1 MLLVT
6 IIIGTVFLLEL
17 LYCFIPIQFFRFQR
31 TKMLRLKITHK
42 GGVKEKL
49 RIRIQNGEN
58 RKYQIAT
65 ESNAYLKQNGKNLFL
80 YSPYQ
85 QKLYANKRYSL
96 ENGTTMQVQR
106 QKPRFLLTILLV
118 IAFLMTVIFS
128 EAYIQHTT
136 VPAFAAS
143 TYPVVLTHD
152 YAEYIDTEA
161 YAGIENFLIV
171 GSDAREGMMTPH
183 ADVMLLVSFN
193 TNTKT
198 IKLFSLSRDFLV
210 SMQDK
215 SIPSIDDLDPSLP
228 NYEALKKSAGTQ
240 WFKAKLN
247 AALTLQYID
256 ESEHTTEE
264 FYAQGLNN
272 LVNCIEWNFKMPI
285 QGIINFSWEDF
296 CKTID
301 ALGGVDIEITKEM
314 LITKFQTDES
324 TGEVIAYGIIPVMD
338 DLNRLFGTDD
348 HFKET
353 PGVQHLNG
361 NKALAYIRLRH
372 IWNSLNSDLERAER
386 IRNFV
391 LQLISQKK
399 SDLFSIIQKDK
410 ISEIADGI
418 YTSLTEEELH
428 SLVKEIYR
436 FPSIENGG
444 LLIKEF
450 HDEIIHDT
458 QYLIVDGKNE
468 PILEEQAKEALCE

>member
-1 MLLVT
+1 
-6 IIIGTVFLLEL
+6 
-17 LYCFIPIQFFRFQR
+17 
-31 TKMLRLKITHK
+31 MLRLKITHK

-49 RIRIQNGEN
+49 RIRIQNGKN

-96 ENGTTMQVQR
+96 ENATMQVQR
-106 QKPRFLLTILLV
+106 RKPRFLLTILLV

-136 VPAFAAS
+136 VPAFASS

-152 YAEYIDTEA
+152 YAEYIDTETT
-161 YAGIENFLIV
+161 YAGIQNYLIV
-171 GSDAREGMMTPH
+171 GSDAREGMLTPH

-193 TNTKT
+193 NNTKT
-198 IKLFSLSRDFLV
+198 IKLFSISRDFLV

-228 NYEALKKSAGTQ
+228 NYEALKKAAGTQ

-247 AALTLQYID
+247 AALSLQYID
-256 ESEHTTEE
+256 DESDHTTEE

-272 LVNCIEWNFKMPI
+272 LANCIEWNFKMPI

-314 LITKFQTDES
+314 LIT
-324 TGEVIAYGIIPVMD
+324 EVEKDGVTVDGIIPVLD
-338 DLNRLFGTDD
+338 DLNRLFGTNY

-353 PGVQHLNG
+353 PGIQHLNG
-361 NKALAYIRLRH
+361 TKSLAYVRLRH
-372 IWNSLNSDLERAER
+372 IKGSLNSDLERAER

-428 SLVKEIYR
+428 SLVKEIYKL
-436 FPSIENGG
+436 PSIENEGF
-444 LLIKEF
+444 LIKEF

-458 QYLIVDGKNE
+458 QYLIADGKNE

>member
-6 IIIGTVFLLEL
+6 IMIGTVFLLEL
-17 LYCFIPIQFFRFQR
+17 LYCFIPIQLLRFQR
-31 TKMLRLKITHK
+31 TKTLRLKIIHK
-42 GGVKEKL
+42 GDVKEKL

-58 RKYQIAT
+58 RKYQIAA

-152 YAEYIDTEA
+152 YAEYIDNEA
-161 YAGIENFLIV
+161 YAEIQNYLIV

-256 ESEHTTEE
+256 ESDHTTEE

-314 LITKFQTDES
+314 LIT
-324 TGEVIAYGIIPVMD
+324 EVEEDGVTVDGIIPVLD
-338 DLNRLFGTDD
+338 DLNRLFGTNY

-353 PGVQHLNG
+353 PGIQHLNG
-361 NKALAYIRLRH
+361 TKSLAYVRLRH
-372 IWNSLNSDLERAER
+372 IKGSLNSDLERAER

-436 FPSIENGG
+436 LPSIENGG

-458 QYLIVDGKNE
+458 QYLIADGKNE

>member
-1 MLLVT
+1 MLV
-6 IIIGTVFLLEL
+6 
-17 LYCFIPIQFFRFQR
+17 C
-31 TKMLRLKITHK
+31 
-42 GGVKEKL
+42 
-49 RIRIQNGEN
+49 
-58 RKYQIAT
+58 
-65 ESNAYLKQNGKNLFL
+65 
-80 YSPYQ
+80 
-85 QKLYANKRYSL
+85 
-96 ENGTTMQVQR
+96 
-106 QKPRFLLTILLV
+106 
-118 IAFLMTVIFS
+118 
-128 EAYIQHTT
+128 
-136 VPAFAAS
+136 
-143 TYPVVLTHD
+143 
-152 YAEYIDTEA
+152 
-161 YAGIENFLIV
+161 
-171 GSDAREGMMTPH
+171 
-183 ADVMLLVSFN
+183 
-193 TNTKT
+193 
-198 IKLFSLSRDFLV
+198 
-210 SMQDK
+210 K

-228 NYEALKKSAGTQ
+228 NYEALKKAAGTQ

-256 ESEHTTEE
+256 ESDHTTEE

-314 LITKFQTDES
+314 LS
-324 TGEVIAYGIIPVMD
+324 TEVEEDGVTVDGIIPVLD
-338 DLNRLFGTDD
+338 DLNRLFGTNY

-353 PGVQHLNG
+353 PGIQHLNG
-361 NKALAYIRLRH
+361 TKSLAYVRLRH
-372 IWNSLNSDLERAER
+372 IKGSLNSDLERAER

-428 SLVKEIYR
+428 SLVKEIYKL
-436 FPSIENGG
+436 PSIENEGF
-444 LLIKEF
+444 LIKEF

-458 QYLIVDGKNE
+458 QYLIADGKNE

>member
-6 IIIGTVFLLEL
+6 IMIGTVFLLEL
-17 LYCFIPIQFFRFQR
+17 LYCFIPIQFLRFQR

-42 GGVKEKL
+42 GGVKEKF
-49 RIRIQNGEN
+49 RIRIQNGKN
-58 RKYQIAT
+58 RKYQIAA
-65 ESNAYLKQNGKNLFL
+65 ESNAYLKQNGKDLFL

-96 ENGTTMQVQR
+96 ENETTMQVQR
-106 QKPRFLLTILLV
+106 RKPRFLLTILLV
-118 IAFLMTVIFS
+118 IAFLTTVIFS

-136 VPAFAAS
+136 VPTFAAS
-143 TYPVVLTHD
+143 TYPVVLTHN
-152 YAEYIDTEA
+152 YAEYIDTETT
-161 YAGIENFLIV
+161 YAGIQNYLIV
-171 GSDAREGMMTPH
+171 GSDAREGMLTPH

-193 TNTKT
+193 NNIKT
-198 IKLFSLSRDFLV
+198 IKLFSISRDFLV

-228 NYEALKKSAGTQ
+228 NYEALKKAAGTQ

-247 AALTLQYID
+247 AALSLQYID
-256 ESEHTTEE
+256 DESDHTTEE

-314 LITKFQTDES
+314 LIT
-324 TGEVIAYGIIPVMD
+324 EVEKDGVTVDGIIPVLD
-338 DLNRLFGTDD
+338 DLNRLFGTNY

-353 PGVQHLNG
+353 PGIQHLNG
-361 NKALAYIRLRH
+361 TKSLAYVRLRH
-372 IWNSLNSDLERAER
+372 IKGSLNSDLERAER

-428 SLVKEIYR
+428 SLVKEIYKL
-436 FPSIENGG
+436 PSIENEG

-458 QYLIVDGKNE
+458 QYLIADGKNE

>member
-17 LYCFIPIQFFRFQR
+17 LYCFVPIQFLRFQR

-49 RIRIQNGEN
+49 RIRIQNGKN
-58 RKYQIAT
+58 RKYQIAA
-65 ESNAYLKQNGKNLFL
+65 ESNAYLKQDGKNLFL

-85 QKLYANKRYSL
+85 QKLYANRRYSL
-96 ENGTTMQVQR
+96 ENGTAMQVQR
-106 QKPRFLLTILLV
+106 RKPRFLLTILLV
-118 IAFLMTVIFS
+118 IAFLMTAIFS
-128 EAYIQHTT
+128 KAYIQNTT

-152 YAEYIDTEA
+152 YAEYIDTEN
-161 YAGIENFLIV
+161 YAGIKNYLIV

-228 NYEALKKSAGTQ
+228 NYEALKKSADTQ

-314 LITKFQTDES
+314 LIT
-324 TGEVIAYGIIPVMD
+324 EVEEDGVTVDGIIPVLD
-338 DLNRLFGTDD
+338 DLNRLFGTNY

-353 PGVQHLNG
+353 PGIQHLNG
-361 NKALAYIRLRH
+361 TKSLAYVRLRH
-372 IWNSLNSDLERAER
+372 IKGSLNSDLERAER

-428 SLVKEIYR
+428 SLVKEIYK
-436 FPSIENGG
+436 FPSIENRG

-458 QYLIVDGKNE
+458 QYLIADGKNE

>member
-17 LYCFIPIQFFRFQR
+17 LYCFIPIQILRLQR
-31 TKMLRLKITHK
+31 TKTLRLKIIHK
-42 GGVKEKL
+42 GDVKEKL
-49 RIRIQNGEN
+49 RIRIQNGKN
-58 RKYQIAT
+58 RKYQIAA
-65 ESNAYLKQNGKNLFL
+65 ESNAYLKQDGKHLFL

-96 ENGTTMQVQR
+96 ENETTMQVQR
-106 QKPRFLLTILLV
+106 RKPRFLLTILLV

-136 VPAFAAS
+136 VPAFASS

-152 YAEYIDTEA
+152 YAEYIDTEN
-161 YAGIENFLIV
+161 YAGIKNYLIV
-171 GSDAREGMMTPH
+171 GSDAREGMLTPH

-247 AALTLQYID
+247 AALSLQYID
-256 ESEHTTEE
+256 DESDHTTEE

-285 QGIINFSWEDF
+285 QGVINFSWEDF

-314 LITKFQTDES
+314 LIT
-324 TGEVIAYGIIPVMD
+324 EVEEDGVTVDGIIPVLD
-338 DLNRLFGTDD
+338 DLNRLFGTNY

-353 PGVQHLNG
+353 PGIQHLNG
-361 NKALAYIRLRH
+361 TKSLAYIRLRH
-372 IWNSLNSDLERAER
+372 IKGSLNSDLERAER

-399 SDLFSIIQKDK
+399 NDLFSIIQKDK

-436 FPSIENGG
+436 LPSIENGG

-450 HDEIIHDT
+450 HDEVIHDT
-458 QYLIVDGKNE
+458 QYLIADGKNE

>member
-6 IIIGTVFLLEL
+6 IMIGTVFLLEL
-17 LYCFIPIQFFRFQR
+17 LYCFIPIQFLRFQR

-49 RIRIQNGEN
+49 RIRIQNGKN

-96 ENGTTMQVQR
+96 ENATMQVQR
-106 QKPRFLLTILLV
+106 RKPRFLLTILLV

-136 VPAFAAS
+136 VPAFASS

-152 YAEYIDTEA
+152 YAEYIDTETT
-161 YAGIENFLIV
+161 YAGIQNYLIV
-171 GSDAREGMMTPH
+171 GSDAREGMLTPH

-193 TNTKT
+193 NNTKT
-198 IKLFSLSRDFLV
+198 IKLFSISRDFLV

-228 NYEALKKSAGTQ
+228 NYEALKKAAGTQ

-247 AALTLQYID
+247 AALSLQYID
-256 ESEHTTEE
+256 DESDHTTEE

-314 LITKFQTDES
+314 LS
-324 TGEVIAYGIIPVMD
+324 TEVEEDGVTVDGIIPVLD
-338 DLNRLFGTDD
+338 DLNRLFGTNY

-353 PGVQHLNG
+353 PGIQHLNG
-361 NKALAYIRLRH
+361 TKSLAYVRLRH
-372 IWNSLNSDLERAER
+372 IKGSLNSDLERAER

-428 SLVKEIYR
+428 SLVKEIYKL
-436 FPSIENGG
+436 PSIENEGF
-444 LLIKEF
+444 LIKEF

-458 QYLIVDGKNE
+458 QYLIADGKNE

>member
-1 MLLVT
+1 
-6 IIIGTVFLLEL
+6 
-17 LYCFIPIQFFRFQR
+17 
-31 TKMLRLKITHK
+31 MLRLKITHK

-49 RIRIQNGEN
+49 RIRIQNRKN
-58 RKYQIAT
+58 RKYQIAA
-65 ESNAYLKQNGKNLFL
+65 ESNAYLKQNGKDLFL

-96 ENGTTMQVQR
+96 ENETTMQVQR
-106 QKPRFLLTILLV
+106 RKPRFLLTILLV
-118 IAFLMTVIFS
+118 IAFLTTVIFS

-136 VPAFAAS
+136 VPTFAAS

-152 YAEYIDTEA
+152 YAEYIDTETT
-161 YAGIENFLIV
+161 YAGIQNYLIV
-171 GSDAREGMMTPH
+171 GSDAREGMLTPH
-183 ADVMLLVSFN
+183 ADVMLLISFN
-193 TNTKT
+193 ANTKT
-198 IKLFSLSRDFLV
+198 IKLFSISRDFLV

-228 NYEALKKSAGTQ
+228 NYEALKKAAGTQ

-247 AALTLQYID
+247 AALSLQYID
-256 ESEHTTEE
+256 DESDHTTEE

-314 LITKFQTDES
+314 LS
-324 TGEVIAYGIIPVMD
+324 TEVEEDGVTVDGIIPVLD
-338 DLNRLFGTDD
+338 DLNRLFGTNY

-353 PGVQHLNG
+353 PGIQHLNG
-361 NKALAYIRLRH
+361 TKSLAYVRLRH
-372 IWNSLNSDLERAER
+372 IKGSLNSDLERAER

-428 SLVKEIYR
+428 SLVKEIYKL
-436 FPSIENGG
+436 PSIENEGF
-444 LLIKEF
+444 LIKEF

-458 QYLIVDGKNE
+458 QYLIADGKNE

>member
-49 RIRIQNGEN
+49 RIRIQNGKN
-58 RKYQIAT
+58 RKYQIAA
-65 ESNAYLKQNGKNLFL
+65 ESNAYLKQDGKNLFL

-85 QKLYANKRYSL
+85 QKLYANRRYSL

-136 VPAFAAS
+136 VPAFATS

-264 FYAQGLNN
+264 YYAQGLNN

-314 LITKFQTDES
+314 LIT
-324 TGEVIAYGIIPVMD
+324 EVEEDGVTVDGIIPVLD
-338 DLNRLFGTDD
+338 DLNRLFGSNY

-353 PGVQHLNG
+353 PGIQHLNG
-361 NKALAYIRLRH
+361 TKSLAYVRLRH
-372 IWNSLNSDLERAER
+372 IKGSLNSDLERAER

-436 FPSIENGG
+436 LPSIENGG

-458 QYLIVDGKNE
+458 QYLIADGKNE

>member
-1 MLLVT
+1 
-6 IIIGTVFLLEL
+6 
-17 LYCFIPIQFFRFQR
+17 
-31 TKMLRLKITHK
+31 MLRLKITRK

-49 RIRIQNGEN
+49 RIRIQNGKN
-58 RKYQIAT
+58 RKYQIAA
-65 ESNAYLKQNGKNLFL
+65 ESNAYLKKNGKDLFL

-96 ENGTTMQVQR
+96 ENETTMQVQR
-106 QKPRFLLTILLV
+106 RKPRFLLTILLV
-118 IAFLMTVIFS
+118 IAFLTTVIFS

-136 VPAFAAS
+136 VPTFAAS

-152 YAEYIDTEA
+152 YAEYIDTETT
-161 YAGIENFLIV
+161 YAGIQNYLIV
-171 GSDAREGMMTPH
+171 GSDAREGMLTPH

-193 TNTKT
+193 NNIKT
-198 IKLFSLSRDFLV
+198 IKLFSISRDFLV

-215 SIPSIDDLDPSLP
+215 SIPSIEDLDPSLP
-228 NYEALKKSAGTQ
+228 NYEALKKAAGTQ

-247 AALTLQYID
+247 AALSLQYID
-256 ESEHTTEE
+256 DESDHTTEE

-285 QGIINFSWEDF
+285 QGVINFSWEDF

-314 LITKFQTDES
+314 LS
-324 TGEVIAYGIIPVMD
+324 TEVEEDGVTVDGIIPVLD
-338 DLNRLFGTDD
+338 DLNRLFGTNY

-353 PGVQHLNG
+353 PGIQHLNG
-361 NKALAYIRLRH
+361 TKSLAYVRLRH
-372 IWNSLNSDLERAER
+372 IKGSLNSDLERAER

-428 SLVKEIYR
+428 SLVKEIYKL
-436 FPSIENGG
+436 PSIENEGF
-444 LLIKEF
+444 LIKEF

-458 QYLIVDGKNE
+458 QYLIADGKNE

>member
-1 MLLVT
+1 
-6 IIIGTVFLLEL
+6 
-17 LYCFIPIQFFRFQR
+17 
-31 TKMLRLKITHK
+31 MLRLKITHK

-49 RIRIQNGEN
+49 RIRIQNGKN
-58 RKYQIAT
+58 RKYQIAA
-65 ESNAYLKQNGKNLFL
+65 ESNAYLKQDGKNLFL

-96 ENGTTMQVQR
+96 ENATMQVQR
-106 QKPRFLLTILLV
+106 RKPRFLLTILLV

-161 YAGIENFLIV
+161 YAGIENYLIV

-247 AALTLQYID
+247 AALSLQYID
-256 ESEHTTEE
+256 DESDHTTEE

-314 LITKFQTDES
+314 LIT
-324 TGEVIAYGIIPVMD
+324 EVEEDGVTVDGIIPVLD
-338 DLNRLFGTDD
+338 DLNRLFGTNY

-353 PGVQHLNG
+353 PGIQHLNG
-361 NKALAYIRLRH
+361 TKSLAYIRLRH
-372 IWNSLNSDLERAER
+372 IKGSLNSDLERAER

-410 ISEIADGI
+410 ICEIADGI

-436 FPSIENGG
+436 LPSIENGG

>member
-6 IIIGTVFLLEL
+6 IIIGTVFLPEL
-17 LYCFIPIQFFRFQR
+17 LYCFIPIQFLRFQR

-49 RIRIQNGEN
+49 RIRIQNGKN
-58 RKYQIAT
+58 RKYQIAA
-65 ESNAYLKQNGKNLFL
+65 ESNAYLKQNGKDLFL

-96 ENGTTMQVQR
+96 ENETTMQVQR
-106 QKPRFLLTILLV
+106 RKPRFLLTILLV
-118 IAFLMTVIFS
+118 IAFLTTVIFS

-136 VPAFAAS
+136 VPTFAAS

-152 YAEYIDTEA
+152 YAEYIDTETT
-161 YAGIENFLIV
+161 YAGIQNYLIV
-171 GSDAREGMMTPH
+171 GSDAREGMLTPH

-193 TNTKT
+193 NNTKT
-198 IKLFSLSRDFLV
+198 IKLFSISRDFLV

-228 NYEALKKSAGTQ
+228 NYEALKKAAGTQ

-247 AALTLQYID
+247 AALSLQYID
-256 ESEHTTEE
+256 DESDHTTEE

-314 LITKFQTDES
+314 LS
-324 TGEVIAYGIIPVMD
+324 TEVEEDGVTVDGIIPVLD
-338 DLNRLFGTDD
+338 DLNRLFGTNY

-353 PGVQHLNG
+353 PGIQHLNG
-361 NKALAYIRLRH
+361 TKSLAYVRLRH
-372 IWNSLNSDLERAER
+372 IKGSLNSDLERAER

-428 SLVKEIYR
+428 SLVKEIYKL
-436 FPSIENGG
+436 PSIENEGF
-444 LLIKEF
+444 LIKEF

-458 QYLIVDGKNE
+458 QYLIADGKNE

>member
-17 LYCFIPIQFFRFQR
+17 LYCFIPIQFLRFQR

-49 RIRIQNGEN
+49 RIRIQNGKN
-58 RKYQIAT
+58 RKYQIAA
-65 ESNAYLKQNGKNLFL
+65 ESSAYLKQDGKNLFL

-96 ENGTTMQVQR
+96 ENGTTTMQVQR
-106 QKPRFLLTILLV
+106 RKPRFLLTILLV

-136 VPAFAAS
+136 VPAFASS

-152 YAEYIDTEA
+152 YAEYIDNEA
-161 YAGIENFLIV
+161 YAGIQNYLIV
-171 GSDAREGMMTPH
+171 GSDAREGMLTPH

-228 NYEALKKSAGTQ
+228 NYEALKKAAGTQ

-256 ESEHTTEE
+256 ENEHTTEE
-264 FYAQGLNN
+264 YYAQGLNN

-314 LITKFQTDES
+314 LIT
-324 TGEVIAYGIIPVMD
+324 EVEEDGVTVDGIIPVLD
-338 DLNRLFGTDD
+338 DLNRLFGTNY

-353 PGVQHLNG
+353 PGIQHLNG
-361 NKALAYIRLRH
+361 TKSLAYVRLRH
-372 IWNSLNSDLERAER
+372 IKGSLNSDLERAER

-418 YTSLTEEELH
+418 YASLTEEELH

-436 FPSIENGG
+436 LPSIENGG

-450 HDEIIHDT
+450 HDEVIHDT
-458 QYLIVDGKNE
+458 QYLIADGKNE
-468 PILEEQAKEALCE
+468 PILEEQAKAALCE

>member
-6 IIIGTVFLLEL
+6 IMIGTVFLLEL
-17 LYCFIPIQFFRFQR
+17 LYCFIPIQFLRFQR

-49 RIRIQNGEN
+49 RIRIQNGKN
-58 RKYQIAT
+58 RKYQIAA

-96 ENGTTMQVQR
+96 ENATMQVQR
-106 QKPRFLLTILLV
+106 RKPRFLLTILLV

-161 YAGIENFLIV
+161 YAGIENYLIV
-171 GSDAREGMMTPH
+171 GSDAREGMLTPH

-264 FYAQGLNN
+264 YYAQGLNN

-314 LITKFQTDES
+314 LIT
-324 TGEVIAYGIIPVMD
+324 EVEEDGVTVDGIIPVLD
-338 DLNRLFGTDD
+338 DLNRLFGTNY

-353 PGVQHLNG
+353 PGIQHLNG
-361 NKALAYIRLRH
+361 TKSLAYVRLRH
-372 IWNSLNSDLERAER
+372 IKGSLNSDLERAER

-399 SDLFSIIQKDK
+399 NDLFSIIQKDK

-428 SLVKEIYR
+428 SLVKEIYK

-450 HDEIIHDT
+450 HDEVIHDT
-458 QYLIVDGKNE
+458 QYLIADGKNE

>member
-6 IIIGTVFLLEL
+6 IMIGTVFLLEL
-17 LYCFIPIQFFRFQR
+17 LYCFIPIQFLRFQR

-42 GGVKEKL
+42 GGVKEKF
-49 RIRIQNGEN
+49 RIRIQNGKN

-96 ENGTTMQVQR
+96 ENATMQVQR
-106 QKPRFLLTILLV
+106 RKPRFLLTILLV

-136 VPAFAAS
+136 VPAFASS

-152 YAEYIDTEA
+152 YAEYIDTETT
-161 YAGIENFLIV
+161 YAGIQNYLIV
-171 GSDAREGMMTPH
+171 GSDAREGMLTPH

-193 TNTKT
+193 NNTKT
-198 IKLFSLSRDFLV
+198 IKLFSISRDFLV

-228 NYEALKKSAGTQ
+228 NYEALKKAAGTQ

-247 AALTLQYID
+247 AALSLQYID
-256 ESEHTTEE
+256 DESDHTTEE

-272 LVNCIEWNFKMPI
+272 LVNCIEWNFKVPI
-285 QGIINFSWEDF
+285 QGVINFSWEDF

-314 LITKFQTDES
+314 LIT
-324 TGEVIAYGIIPVMD
+324 EVEKDGVTVDGIIPVLD
-338 DLNRLFGTDD
+338 DLNRLFGTNY

-353 PGVQHLNG
+353 PGIQHLNG
-361 NKALAYIRLRH
+361 TKSLAYVRLRH
-372 IWNSLNSDLERAER
+372 IKGSLNSDLERAER

-428 SLVKEIYR
+428 SLVKEIYKL
-436 FPSIENGG
+436 PSIENEGF
-444 LLIKEF
+444 LIKEF

-458 QYLIVDGKNE
+458 QYLIADGKNE

>member
-6 IIIGTVFLLEL
+6 IIIGTVFLPEL
-17 LYCFIPIQFFRFQR
+17 LYCFIPIQFLRFQR
-31 TKMLRLKITHK
+31 KKMLRLKITHK

-49 RIRIQNGEN
+49 RIRIQNGKN
-58 RKYQIAT
+58 RKYQIAA
-65 ESNAYLKQNGKNLFL
+65 ESNAYLKQNGKDLFL

-96 ENGTTMQVQR
+96 ENETTMQVQR
-106 QKPRFLLTILLV
+106 RKPRFLLTILLV
-118 IAFLMTVIFS
+118 IAFLTTVIFS

-136 VPAFAAS
+136 VPTFAAS

-152 YAEYIDTEA
+152 YAEYIDTETT
-161 YAGIENFLIV
+161 YAGIQNYLIV
-171 GSDAREGMMTPH
+171 GSDAREGMLTPH

-193 TNTKT
+193 NNTKT
-198 IKLFSLSRDFLV
+198 IKLFSISRDFLV

-228 NYEALKKSAGTQ
+228 NYEALKKAAGTQ

-247 AALTLQYID
+247 AALSLQYID
-256 ESEHTTEE
+256 DESDHTTEE

-272 LVNCIEWNFKMPI
+272 LVNCIEWNFKVPI
-285 QGIINFSWEDF
+285 QGVINFSWKDF

-314 LITKFQTDES
+314 LS
-324 TGEVIAYGIIPVMD
+324 TEVEEDGVTVDGIIPVLD
-338 DLNRLFGTDD
+338 DLNRLFGTNY

-353 PGVQHLNG
+353 PGIQHLNG
-361 NKALAYIRLRH
+361 TKSLAYVRLRH
-372 IWNSLNSDLERAER
+372 IKGSLNSDLERAER

-428 SLVKEIYR
+428 SLVKEIYKL
-436 FPSIENGG
+436 PSIKNEGF
-444 LLIKEF
+444 LIKEF

-458 QYLIVDGKNE
+458 QYLIADGKNE

>member
-17 LYCFIPIQFFRFQR
+17 LYCFIPIQFLRFQI

-161 YAGIENFLIV
+161 YAGIENYLIV
-171 GSDAREGMMTPH
+171 GSDAREGMLTPH

-264 FYAQGLNN
+264 YYAQGLNN

-314 LITKFQTDES
+314 LIT
-324 TGEVIAYGIIPVMD
+324 EVEEDGVTVDGIIPVLD
-338 DLNRLFGTDD
+338 DLNRLFETNY

-353 PGVQHLNG
+353 PGIQHLNG
-361 NKALAYIRLRH
+361 TKSLAYVRLRH
-372 IWNSLNSDLERAER
+372 IKGSLNSDLERAER

-418 YTSLTEEELH
+418 YTSLTEEELY

-458 QYLIVDGKNE
+458 QYLIADGKNE

>member
-1 MLLVT
+1 
-6 IIIGTVFLLEL
+6 
-17 LYCFIPIQFFRFQR
+17 
-31 TKMLRLKITHK
+31 MLRLKITHK

-49 RIRIQNGEN
+49 RIRIQNGKN
-58 RKYQIAT
+58 RKYQIAA
-65 ESNAYLKQNGKNLFL
+65 ESNAYLKQNGKDLFL

-96 ENGTTMQVQR
+96 ENETTMQVQR
-106 QKPRFLLTILLV
+106 RKPRFLLTILLV
-118 IAFLMTVIFS
+118 IAFLTTVIFS

-136 VPAFAAS
+136 VPTFAAS

-152 YAEYIDTEA
+152 YAEYIDTETT
-161 YAGIENFLIV
+161 YAGIQNYLIV
-171 GSDAREGMMTPH
+171 GSDAREGMLTPH
-183 ADVMLLVSFN
+183 ADVMLLISFN
-193 TNTKT
+193 ANTKT
-198 IKLFSLSRDFLV
+198 IKLFSISRDFLV

-228 NYEALKKSAGTQ
+228 NYEALKKAAGTQ

-247 AALTLQYID
+247 AALSLQYID
-256 ESEHTTEE
+256 DESDHTTEE
-264 FYAQGLNN
+264 FYVQGLNN

-314 LITKFQTDES
+314 LS
-324 TGEVIAYGIIPVMD
+324 TEVEEDGVTVDGIIPVLD
-338 DLNRLFGTDD
+338 DLNRLFGTNY

-353 PGVQHLNG
+353 PGIQHLNG
-361 NKALAYIRLRH
+361 TKSLAYVRLRH
-372 IWNSLNSDLERAER
+372 IKGSLNSDLERAER

-428 SLVKEIYR
+428 SLVKEIYKL
-436 FPSIENGG
+436 PSIENEGF
-444 LLIKEF
+444 LIKEF

-458 QYLIVDGKNE
+458 QYLIADGKNE

>member
-1 MLLVT
+1 MIYVARHNYHWHRLSS
-6 IIIGTVFLLEL
+6 GTVVLF
-17 LYCFIPIQFFRFQR
+17 YPNPISPVPKDKDAP
-31 TKMLRLKITHK
+31 TKITHK

-49 RIRIQNGEN
+49 RIRIQNGKN

-96 ENGTTMQVQR
+96 ENGTTMQVQC

-161 YAGIENFLIV
+161 YAGIENYLIV
-171 GSDAREGMMTPH
+171 GSDAREGMLTPH

-256 ESEHTTEE
+256 ESDHTTEE

-314 LITKFQTDES
+314 LIT
-324 TGEVIAYGIIPVMD
+324 EVEEDGVTVDGIIPVLG
-338 DLNRLFGTDD
+338 DLNRLFGTNY

-353 PGVQHLNG
+353 PGIQHLNG
-361 NKALAYIRLRH
+361 TKSLAYVRLRH
-372 IWNSLNSDLERAER
+372 IKGSLNSDLERAER

>member
-49 RIRIQNGEN
+49 RIRIQNGKN
-58 RKYQIAT
+58 RKYQIAA
-65 ESNAYLKQNGKNLFL
+65 ESNAYLKQDGKNLFL

-96 ENGTTMQVQR
+96 ENATMQVQR
-106 QKPRFLLTILLV
+106 RKPRFLLTILLV

-161 YAGIENFLIV
+161 YAGIENYLIV

-247 AALTLQYID
+247 AALSLQYID
-256 ESEHTTEE
+256 DESDHTTEE

-314 LITKFQTDES
+314 LIT
-324 TGEVIAYGIIPVMD
+324 EVEEDGVTVDGIIPVLD
-338 DLNRLFGTDD
+338 DLNRLFGTNY

-353 PGVQHLNG
+353 PGIQHLNG
-361 NKALAYIRLRH
+361 TKSLAYIRLRH
-372 IWNSLNSDLERAER
+372 IKGSLNSDLERAER

-410 ISEIADGI
+410 ICEIADGI

-436 FPSIENGG
+436 LPSIENGG

>member
-96 ENGTTMQVQR
+96 ENGTTMQVQC

-161 YAGIENFLIV
+161 YAGIENYLIV
-171 GSDAREGMMTPH
+171 GSDAREGMLTPH

-256 ESEHTTEE
+256 ESDHTTEE

-272 LVNCIEWNFKMPI
+272 LVNCIEWNFKVPV
-285 QGIINFSWEDF
+285 QGVINFSWEDF
-296 CKTID
+296 C
-301 ALGGVDIEITKEM
+301 
-314 LITKFQTDES
+314 
-324 TGEVIAYGIIPVMD
+324 
-338 DLNRLFGTDD
+338 
-348 HFKET
+348 
-353 PGVQHLNG
+353 
-361 NKALAYIRLRH
+361 
-372 IWNSLNSDLERAER
+372 
-386 IRNFV
+386 
-391 LQLISQKK
+391 
-399 SDLFSIIQKDK
+399 
-410 ISEIADGI
+410 
-418 YTSLTEEELH
+418 
-428 SLVKEIYR
+428 
-436 FPSIENGG
+436 
-444 LLIKEF
+444 
-450 HDEIIHDT
+450 
-458 QYLIVDGKNE
+458 
-468 PILEEQAKEALCE
+468 

>member
-6 IIIGTVFLLEL
+6 IMIGTVFLLEL
-17 LYCFIPIQFFRFQR
+17 LYCFVPIQFLRLQR
-31 TKMLRLKITHK
+31 TKTLRLKIIHK
-42 GGVKEKL
+42 GDVKEKL
-49 RIRIQNGEN
+49 RIRIQNGKN
-58 RKYQIAT
+58 RKYQIAA
-65 ESNAYLKQNGKNLFL
+65 ESNAYLKQNGKDLFL

-152 YAEYIDTEA
+152 YAEYIDTES
-161 YAGIENFLIV
+161 YTGIENFLIV
-171 GSDAREGMMTPH
+171 GSDAREGMLTPH

-256 ESEHTTEE
+256 ESDHTTEE
-264 FYAQGLNN
+264 YYAQGLNN

-314 LITKFQTDES
+314 LIT
-324 TGEVIAYGIIPVMD
+324 EVEEDGVTVDGIIPVLD
-338 DLNRLFGTDD
+338 DLNRLFGTNY

-353 PGVQHLNG
+353 PGIQHLNG
-361 NKALAYIRLRH
+361 TKSLAYVRLRH
-372 IWNSLNSDLERAER
+372 IKGSLNSDLERAER

-428 SLVKEIYR
+428 SLVKEIYK

-450 HDEIIHDT
+450 HDEVIHDT
-458 QYLIVDGKNE
+458 QYLIADGKNE
-468 PILEEQAKEALCE
+468 PILEEQAKAALCE

>member
-17 LYCFIPIQFFRFQR
+17 LYCFIPIQFLRLQR
-31 TKMLRLKITHK
+31 TKTLRLKIIHK
-42 GGVKEKL
+42 GDVKEKL
-49 RIRIQNGEN
+49 RIRIQNGKN
-58 RKYQIAT
+58 RKYQIAA

-96 ENGTTMQVQR
+96 ENGTAMQVQR
-106 QKPRFLLTILLV
+106 RKPRFLLTILLV

-136 VPAFAAS
+136 VPAFASS

-152 YAEYIDTEA
+152 YAEYIDNEA
-161 YAGIENFLIV
+161 YAGIQNYLIV

-247 AALTLQYID
+247 AALSLQYID
-256 ESEHTTEE
+256 DESDHTTEE

-285 QGIINFSWEDF
+285 QGVINFSWEDF

-314 LITKFQTDES
+314 LIT
-324 TGEVIAYGIIPVMD
+324 EVEEDGVTVDGIIPVLD
-338 DLNRLFGTDD
+338 DLNRLFGTNY

-353 PGVQHLNG
+353 PGIQHLNG
-361 NKALAYIRLRH
+361 TKSLAYIRLRH
-372 IWNSLNSDLERAER
+372 IKGSLNSDLERAER

-399 SDLFSIIQKDK
+399 NDLFSIIQKDK

-436 FPSIENGG
+436 LPSIENGG

-450 HDEIIHDT
+450 HDEVIHDT
-458 QYLIVDGKNE
+458 QYLIADGKNE

>member
-6 IIIGTVFLLEL
+6 IMIGTVFLLEL
-17 LYCFIPIQFFRFQR
+17 LYCFIPIQFLRFQR

-42 GGVKEKL
+42 GGVKEKF
-49 RIRIQNGEN
+49 RIRIQNGKN

-96 ENGTTMQVQR
+96 ENATMQVQR
-106 QKPRFLLTILLV
+106 RKPRFLLTILLV
-118 IAFLMTVIFS
+118 IAFLTTVIFS

-136 VPAFAAS
+136 VPTFASS

-152 YAEYIDTEA
+152 YAEYIDTETT
-161 YAGIENFLIV
+161 YAGIQNYLIV
-171 GSDAREGMMTPH
+171 GSDAREGMLTPH
-183 ADVMLLVSFN
+183 ADVMLLISFN
-193 TNTKT
+193 ANTKT
-198 IKLFSLSRDFLV
+198 IKLFSISRDFLV

-228 NYEALKKSAGTQ
+228 NYEALKKAAGTQ

-247 AALTLQYID
+247 AALSLQYID
-256 ESEHTTEE
+256 DESDHTTEE

-314 LITKFQTDES
+314 LS
-324 TGEVIAYGIIPVMD
+324 TEVEEDGVTVDGIIPVLD
-338 DLNRLFGTDD
+338 DLNRLFGTNY

-353 PGVQHLNG
+353 PGIQHLNG
-361 NKALAYIRLRH
+361 TKSLAYVRLRH
-372 IWNSLNSDLERAER
+372 IKGSLNSDLERAER

-428 SLVKEIYR
+428 SLVKEIYKL
-436 FPSIENGG
+436 PSIENEGF
-444 LLIKEF
+444 LIKEF

-458 QYLIVDGKNE
+458 QYLIADGKNE

>member
-6 IIIGTVFLLEL
+6 IMIGTVFLLEL
-17 LYCFIPIQFFRFQR
+17 LYCFIPIQFLRFQR

-136 VPAFAAS
+136 VPAFATS

-161 YAGIENFLIV
+161 YAGIENYLIV
-171 GSDAREGMMTPH
+171 GSDAREGMLTPH

-314 LITKFQTDES
+314 LIT
-324 TGEVIAYGIIPVMD
+324 EVEEDGVTVDGIIPVLD
-338 DLNRLFGTDD
+338 DLNRLFETNY

-353 PGVQHLNG
+353 PGIQHLNG
-361 NKALAYIRLRH
+361 TKSLAYVRLRH
-372 IWNSLNSDLERAER
+372 IKGSLNSDLERAER

-418 YTSLTEEELH
+418 YTSLTEEELY

-458 QYLIVDGKNE
+458 QYLIADGKNE